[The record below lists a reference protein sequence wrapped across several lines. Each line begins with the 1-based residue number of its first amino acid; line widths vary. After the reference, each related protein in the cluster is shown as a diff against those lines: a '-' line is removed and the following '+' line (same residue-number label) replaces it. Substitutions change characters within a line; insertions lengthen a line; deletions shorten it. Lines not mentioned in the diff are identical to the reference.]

1 MAEQRGL
8 KKSRITAVLMTAV
21 ITIALVLVMREAAFA
36 DNVPLEPKHGIPLVI
51 VRIDES
57 AEAIAA
63 AETASGN
70 DYGTIAEMNSS
81 ENHSVRCTGT
91 VEIKVP
97 AGYSGEYGSVEVP
110 DGEVSLDFIRGR
122 GNSTWETTGHT
133 KKPYKIKYAK
143 KQDLFGMGKNKE
155 WALMA
160 NANDEPSV
168 NSDNAR

>member
-1 MAEQRGL
+1 
-8 KKSRITAVLMTAV
+8 
-21 ITIALVLVMREAAFA
+21 
-36 DNVPLEPKHGIPLVI
+36 
-51 VRIDES
+51 
-57 AEAIAA
+57 
-63 AETASGN
+63 
-70 DYGTIAEMNSS
+70 MNSS

-160 NANDEPSV
+160 NANDETLLKNRIVSWLGERMGFEYTPQMIPVDVVMIGSI
-168 NSDNAR
+168 SGA